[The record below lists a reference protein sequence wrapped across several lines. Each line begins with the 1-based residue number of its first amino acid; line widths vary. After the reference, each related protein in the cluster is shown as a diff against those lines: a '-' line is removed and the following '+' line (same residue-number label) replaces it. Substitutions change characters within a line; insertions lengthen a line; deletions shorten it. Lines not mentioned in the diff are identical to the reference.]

1 MNSAK
6 KISTENQLKE
16 LKKKLRDQEILF
28 DNILEGT
35 LAGYWDWY
43 IQDDYEYM
51 SPGFKSMFGY
61 EDHEIPNHPTAWQE
75 IIHPEDLPYVF
86 EVFDKHVSSKGKIP
100 YDNQVRYFHKDGSV
114 VWVYCRGKVI
124 EWDEK
129 GQPVRMVGC
138 HVDITKLKKAED
150 TEKYAIQLEKKNKE
164 LQEFAY
170 VASHDLQEPLRTIN
184 SFVEILKEE
193 YEDKLDEDAN
203 TYLRYISEGAVR
215 MSNLVNDLLDYN
227 RLGANSPR
235 KEVDLNKIVQ
245 QVQADLDATVKK
257 KEAELIVESLPTVSG
272 QETELRLLFQNL
284 ISNALKFSK
293 KEVKPRI
300 KVSCQ
305 EESSQYLFSIEDNG
319 IGIEEEFRE
328 RIFVIFQRLHSAS
341 AYEGTGIGL
350 ALCRKIVDAHEGE
363 IKVESVPGQGSKFL
377 FTLPKYT
384 VN

>member
-1 MNSAK
+1 MNPLK
-6 KISTENQLKE
+6 NLSTENQLEE

-75 IIHPEDLPYVF
+75 IIHPDDLPYVF

-100 YDNQVRYFHKDGSV
+100 YDNQVRYFHKDGSI

-124 EWDEK
+124 EWDET
-129 GQPVRMVGC
+129 GQPIRMVGC

-164 LQEFAY
+164 LKEFAY

-184 SFVEILKEE
+184 SFVDILKEE
-193 YEDKLDEDAN
+193 YEDKLDQDAN
-203 TYLRYISEGAVR
+203 TYLRYISEGAKR
-215 MSNLVNDLLDYN
+215 MSALVKDLLDYN
-227 RLGANSPR
+227 RLGANSEH
-235 KEVDLNKIVQ
+235 KDVDLNTIME
-245 QVQADLDATVKK
+245 QVRADLNATVKK
-257 KEAELIVESLPTVSG
+257 QEAELIVNSLPTVSG

-300 KVSCQ
+300 KVSCK
-305 EESSQYLFSIEDNG
+305 EDGSQYLFSVEDNG
-319 IGIEEEFRE
+319 IGIEEEFKE

-350 ALCRKIVDAHEGE
+350 ALCRKIVDSHGGE
-363 IKVESVPGQGSKFL
+363 IKVTSVPGQGSNFL
-377 FTLPKYT
+377 FTLPR
-384 VN
+384 

>member
-1 MNSAK
+1 MNLLK
-6 KISTENQLKE
+6 NLSTENQLEE

-75 IIHPEDLPYVF
+75 IIHPDDLPYVF

-100 YDNQVRYFHKDGSV
+100 YDNQVRYFHKDGSI

-124 EWDEK
+124 EWDET
-129 GQPVRMVGC
+129 GQPIRMVGC

-164 LQEFAY
+164 LKEFAY

-184 SFVEILKEE
+184 SFVDILKEE
-193 YEDKLDEDAN
+193 YEDKLDQDAN
-203 TYLRYISEGAVR
+203 TYLRYISEGAKR
-215 MSNLVNDLLDYN
+215 MSALVKDLLDYN
-227 RLGANSPR
+227 RLGANSEH
-235 KEVDLNKIVQ
+235 KDVDLNTIME
-245 QVQADLDATVKK
+245 QVRADLNATVKK
-257 KEAELIVESLPTVSG
+257 QEAELIVNSLPTVSG

-300 KVSCQ
+300 KVSCK
-305 EESSQYLFSIEDNG
+305 EDGSQYLFSVEDNG
-319 IGIEEEFRE
+319 IGIEEEFKE

-350 ALCRKIVDAHEGE
+350 ALCRKIVDSHGGE
-363 IKVESVPGQGSKFL
+363 IKVTSVPGQGSNFL
-377 FTLPKYT
+377 FTLPR
-384 VN
+384 